1 MARAA
6 SENSPSDGHVKEAV
20 ANIEESYRKLET
32 ERGIYMNKCK
42 GIRSEM
48 KDHYSDA
55 ANLGIAKKLLA
66 KIIKERE
73 YERKIDKLTADLEPD
88 ERSELEM
95 LIEKLGD
102 FGGTPLGQAALAK
115 ADGAAPLA
123 QAGA

>member
-1 MARAA
+1 MARPA
-6 SENSPSDGHVKEAV
+6 SENTPSDGHVKEAV
-20 ANIEESYRKLET
+20 ANIEESYRKLDT

-42 GIRSEM
+42 GIRNEM

-66 KIIKERE
+66 KIIKERQ
-73 YERKIDKLTADLEPD
+73 YERKIDALTADLEPD

-95 LIEKLGD
+95 LVEKLGEFAD
-102 FGGTPLGQAALAK
+102 TPLGKAAIAK
-115 ADGAAPLA
+115 ADGAAAPA

>member
-20 ANIEESYRKLET
+20 QNIEESYRKLDT

-42 GIRSEM
+42 SIRGEM
-48 KDHYSDA
+48 KEFYSDA

-66 KIIKERE
+66 KIIKERQ
-73 YERKIDKLTADLEPD
+73 YERKIDALTADLEPD

-95 LIEKLGD
+95 LVSKLGEFAD
-102 FGGTPLGQAALAK
+102 TPLGAAALAAAESK
-115 ADGAAPLA
+115 PTLTRIGA
-123 QAGA
+123 

>member
-20 ANIEESYRKLET
+20 ANIEETYRKLDT

-42 GIRSEM
+42 SIRGEM
-48 KDHYSDA
+48 KEFYSDA
-55 ANLGIAKKLLA
+55 SNLGISKKLLA

-95 LIEKLGD
+95 LIEKLGE
-102 FGGTPLGQAALAK
+102 FGSTPLGQAALAK